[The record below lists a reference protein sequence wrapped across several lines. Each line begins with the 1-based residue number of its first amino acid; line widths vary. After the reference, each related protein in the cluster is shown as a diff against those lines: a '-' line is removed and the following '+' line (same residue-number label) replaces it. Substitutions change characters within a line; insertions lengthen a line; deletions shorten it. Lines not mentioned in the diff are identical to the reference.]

1 MTLEIP
7 KEKINLQVP
16 KFKLEFKTGLS
27 NHFKN
32 MGANLPF
39 DELKA
44 DFSGITSDPQG
55 LYISEVVHQAV
66 IEINE
71 EGTEA
76 AAATGVFMMMAH
88 SALMYEPPNFICDRP
103 FLFLIHEKKHN
114 SILFLGKYSKPE

>member
-7 KEKINLQVP
+7 KGKINLQVP

-66 IEINE
+66 IEVNE

-76 AAATGVFMMMAH
+76 AAATGVIMRGRMTMNK
-88 SALMYEPPNFICDRP
+88 PPSNFICDRP
-103 FLFLIHEKKHN
+103 FLFLIHEKMH
-114 SILFLGKYSKPE
+114 SLILFFGKYAKAE